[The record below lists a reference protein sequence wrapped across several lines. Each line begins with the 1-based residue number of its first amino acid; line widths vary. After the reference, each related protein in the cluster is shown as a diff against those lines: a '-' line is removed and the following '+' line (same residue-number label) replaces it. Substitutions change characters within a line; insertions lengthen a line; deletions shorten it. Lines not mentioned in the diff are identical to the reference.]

1 MQRFTYEELKNA
13 FIDNISSYVNLDNKE
28 ILRIGDSLVL
38 ITDILD
44 LIEYQQLEIERLQK
58 YHDVMDS
65 AIYQFREDQAK
76 VKFFKDEIRAE
87 AVKEFTE
94 RLKKRNSLYCTN
106 VEDAKEM
113 NFAIDSLIKEMM
125 GDAE

>member
-13 FIDNISSYVNLDNKE
+13 LIDNISSYVNLNNRE
-28 ILRIGDSLVL
+28 TLRIGDSFVL
-38 ITDILD
+38 IADILE

-65 AIYQFREDQAK
+65 AIYQFREDRAK

-94 RLKKRNSLYCTN
+94 NLKARIRDN
-106 VEDAKEM
+106 M
-113 NFAIDSLIKEMM
+113 FAYPAEEHCERIDNLVKEMM